1 MNIADN
7 FKWVWEYILSV
18 GEQFRKTP
26 GVFSYYKNWAEQDI
40 NSIPKLDENN
50 FKFYV
55 WQTLKF
61 SDNQFYSDEFYI
73 WAIENL
79 LKNTSKDSIILID
92 VWAELKHII
101 NDDWVSDENRMTT
114 TEQVSYIRNIVKRYF
129 PKDQNRIRINSISE
143 THKELFAKLI
153 ESWVY
158 WNNENTQ
165 LKINNFNSL
174 DIYNLLYEAI
184 ENDSAF
190 FTRIQSTR
198 PTRLKEQDNEN
209 SKYYPL
215 VEIAFRITDYIN
227 WVYIQ
232 WWERRQNIYDVIIRD
247 ILSGWYN
254 HIDSIKKIY
263 DFIKFNDI
271 ENGFDS
277 IHFNKKKFEKEQE
290 RQKWLKKIRNYIW
303 WVSLAI
309 SLILWWWVLWAWYV
323 KNQEQQ
329 KLQGKID
336 SAISELSI
344 QMPEFIDTT
353 DSWMRSWGWFKYD
366 KLSFS
371 KFNSEELA
379 KRFISIYWNWD
390 EQWYQFIQLL
400 ILETMKSSKN
410 FFDKHHYLLSSSWY
424 DDFLK
429 SEFIKN
435 NKLILLSKWF
445 NLDTYLWEYEKYKGI
460 LEDTSSLTEE
470 EIKEV
475 NFWKY
480 LVKDKK
486 LYKSYYSEYDLWFI
500 DCINSVTPLV
510 SVENICRWLK
520 NKTRLLVAKKTYETD
535 YSLEEWKKISQ
546 ELLSLL

>member
-26 GVFSYYKNWAEQDI
+26 GVFSYYKNWVEQDI

-61 SDNQFYSDEFYI
+61 SDNQFYSEDFYV
-73 WAIENL
+73 WAIDSL
-79 LKNTSKDSIILID
+79 LKNSSNDSIIVIE
-92 VWAELKHII
+92 VWAELKHIM
-101 NDDWVSDENRMTT
+101 NDDNVDDENKMTT
-114 TEQVSYIRNIVKRYF
+114 KEQIDYINHIIKKYF
-129 PKDQNRIRINSISE
+129 KIYSHRIKVNDISQI
-143 THKELFAKLI
+143 HKELFSKLRDWWKDWYVTKD
-153 ESWVY
+153 E
-158 WNNENTQ
+158 

-174 DIYNLLYEAI
+174 DIYNFLYEATKDD
-184 ENDSAF
+184 EKF
-190 FTRIQSTR
+190 FSSIQKTR
-198 PTRLKEQDNEN
+198 PTRLKEKDDEN
-209 SKYYPL
+209 GKYYWL
-215 VEIAFRITDYIN
+215 AEIAFRLTDYIN
-227 WVYIQ
+227 WIYIH
-232 WWERRQNIYDVIIRD
+232 WWERRQNVYDVIIRD

-254 HIDSIKKIY
+254 YVPSIKKVY
-263 DFIKFNDI
+263 DFIQKCNIECSFN
-271 ENGFDS
+271 S
-277 IHFNKKKFEKEQE
+277 IHFNKKKFEKEQD
-290 RQKWLKKIRNYIW
+290 RQKWIKKIRNYIW
-303 WVSLAI
+303 WVSLAV
-309 SLILWWWVLWAWYV
+309 SLILAWWIWWAAYI
-323 KNQEQQ
+323 KNSQEAQ
-329 KLQGKID
+329 LQSKID
-336 SAISELSI
+336 LAVAELSAK
-344 QMPEFIDTT
+344 MPEFIDMT
-353 DSWMRSWGWFKYD
+353 DGFMRIEWWLKYE

-371 KFNSEELA
+371 KYNSEELA
-379 KRFISIYWNWD
+379 KRFISIYWEWD
-390 EQWYQFIQLL
+390 EKWYKFIQML
-400 ILETMKSSKN
+400 ILETMKNSKS
-410 FFDKHHYLLSSSWY
+410 FFDKHHYLMPTSWY

-445 NLDTYLWEYEKYKGI
+445 NLDTYLWEYEKYRSI
-460 LEDTSSLTEE
+460 LEATSSLTEE

-480 LVKDKK
+480 LVKDKRI
-486 LYKSYYSEYDLWFI
+486 YKSYYSEYDLWFI

-520 NKTRLLVAKKTYETD
+520 NKTRLLVAKRTNEPD